1 MIIDMV
7 NDILNVYLKL
17 GYHFI
22 RLVKCDHS
30 IPENEIKIIIR
41 RHKLLL
47 YYNSMGLDLCIVMEG
62 RDNNGIQTDKKTE

>member
-22 RLVKCDHS
+22 RLVKCNHS
-30 IPENEIKIIIR
+30 VPENEIRIIIR
-41 RHKLLL
+41 RQKLLL

-62 RDNNGIQTDKKTE
+62 RENNAI

>member
-7 NDILNVYLKL
+7 NDIFNLYLKM

-30 IPENEIKIIIR
+30 ISENEIKIIMR
-41 RHKLLL
+41 RHKLLM
-47 YYNSMGLDLCIVMEG
+47 YYNSIGLDLCIVMERG
-62 RDNNGIQTDKKTE
+62 DNNGIQTDKKTE

>member
-7 NDILNVYLKL
+7 NDIFDLYLKL

-30 IPENEIKIIIR
+30 IAENEIKIIIR
-41 RHKLLL
+41 RQKVLL

-62 RDNNGIQTDKKTE
+62 RENNGIQTNEKTE

>member
-1 MIIDMV
+1 MIIDV
-7 NDILNVYLKL
+7 INDIFNIYLKL

-22 RLVKCDHS
+22 RLVKCDHT

-41 RHKLLL
+41 RHKLLI

-62 RDNNGIQTDKKTE
+62 GEHDGLQTDQKTE